1 MVILAYK
8 CKISIEMDAVEEI
21 KSRLSVE
28 EVVGDYIELKRAGR
42 NFKGLSPFSAEKTPS
57 FMVSPEKQIWHDF
70 SSGKGGNIFSF
81 VMEMDGVD
89 FKTALEILAR
99 KAGVDLSEFNQKRGT
114 YQKTKDEMIKTTELA
129 AKYYQHSLLSNEQAL
144 NYAVKIR
151 GLNKQ
156 TISDFK
162 IGYSPIDGQALTT
175 FFKKRSVDEKIATKA
190 GLIINSYKGPRDMFR
205 GRLMVPLADISGNI
219 IGFTARQLTSD
230 SNSPKYINTPATAIY
245 DKSRHIFG
253 LNLAKDAIRQTGFV
267 VIVEGNLDV
276 ITSHQYGVKNVVA
289 TAGTALTKDQ
299 IKILQ
304 RFTSDIR
311 LCFDQDKAGIT
322 AAERSIAVAQGVGAQ
337 LSIITISG
345 AKDPD
350 ELIKI
355 NLESWQKA
363 IEQPKYSIDWLIE
376 RYLNIFDISSASGK
390 KQFTDTILQT
400 INKLEDPVE
409 KEHYLKKL
417 AQITE
422 VSLDAVRQK
431 SSEKRFSTEIKKIP
445 KRAEPVHIGPDKYS
459 YEDQLLSLLV
469 SNPTTRRLME
479 TEKGGLVFHTP
490 ERQRVYEYLETNP
503 QVSLTPEIP
512 EDLKDVEDYVKIL
525 VFKAENPVDSIKRD
539 SNDRLRELKDLVKK
553 LKSDNKKEKIN
564 KLTEQQKELQDKGEI
579 DAALLITEQ
588 IRDILREG

>member
-28 EVVGDYIELKRAGR
+28 EVIGDYIELKRSGR

-89 FKTALEILAR
+89 FKTALEVLAR
-99 KAGVDLSEFNQKRGT
+99 KAGVDLSEFSEKRGT
-114 YQKTKDEMIKTTELA
+114 YQKTKDEMIKATELA
-129 AKYYQHSLLSNEQAL
+129 AKYYQHSLLNNEKAL
-144 NYAVKIR
+144 DYAVKIR

-156 TISDFK
+156 TIADFK
-162 IGYSPIDGQALTT
+162 IGYSPDGGQALAS
-175 FFKKRSVDEKIATKA
+175 FFKKRLIDDKSAKKA

-219 IGFTARQLTSD
+219 IGFTARQLEAD
-230 SNSPKYINTPATAIY
+230 PNSPKYINTPATAIY

-299 IKILQ
+299 IKILL
-304 RFTSDIR
+304 RFTNDIR
-311 LCFDQDKAGIT
+311 LCFDQDQAGIN
-322 AAERSIAVAQGVGAQ
+322 AAERSITVAQGAGVQ
-337 LSIITISG
+337 LSIISIKD

-350 ELIKI
+350 ELIKKDF
-355 NLESWQKA
+355 ESWQAA
-363 IEQPKYSIDWLIE
+363 ISHPQYSVDWLID
-376 RYLNIFDISSASGK
+376 RYLQKNDIKTANGK

-400 INKLEDPVE
+400 INKLEDPIE
-409 KEHYLKKL
+409 KEHYYKKL
-417 AQITE
+417 AEITE
-422 VSLDAVRQK
+422 VSLDAVKQK
-431 SSEKRFSTEIKKIP
+431 SSEKRFATDSKKTP
-445 KRAEPVHIGPDKYS
+445 KKSA
-459 YEDQLLSLLV
+459 
-469 SNPTTRRLME
+469 
-479 TEKGGLVFHTP
+479 
-490 ERQRVYEYLETNP
+490 P
-503 QVSLTPEIP
+503 Q
-512 EDLKDVEDYVKIL
+512 
-525 VFKAENPVDSIKRD
+525 
-539 SNDRLRELKDLVKK
+539 
-553 LKSDNKKEKIN
+553 
-564 KLTEQQKELQDKGEI
+564 
-579 DAALLITEQ
+579 IT
-588 IRDILREG
+588 

>member
-1 MVILAYK
+1 
-8 CKISIEMDAVEEI
+8 MDAVEEI

-28 EVVGDYIELKRAGR
+28 EVIGDYIELKRSGR

-89 FKTALEILAR
+89 FKTALEMLAR
-99 KAGVDLSEFNQKRGT
+99 KAGVDLSEFSEKRGT
-114 YQKTKDEMIKTTELA
+114 YQKTKDEMIKATELA
-129 AKYYQHSLLSNEQAL
+129 AKYYQHSLLGNKQAL
-144 NYAVKIR
+144 DYAVKVR

-156 TISDFK
+156 TIADFK
-162 IGYSPIDGQALTT
+162 IGYSPIEGHALVH
-175 FFKKRSVDEKIATKA
+175 FLEKRSIDGNISKKA
-190 GLIINSYKGPRDMFR
+190 GLVINSYKGPRDMFR
-205 GRLMVPLADISGNI
+205 GRLMVSLADISGNI
-219 IGFTARQLTSD
+219 IGFTARQIED
-230 SNSPKYINTPATAIY
+230 DPNSPKYINTPATAIY

-253 LNLAKDAIRQTGFV
+253 LNLAKEAIRQTGYV

-299 IKILQ
+299 IKILL
-304 RFTSDIR
+304 RFTPDIR
-311 LCFDQDKAGIT
+311 LCFDQDKAGIN
-322 AAERSIAVAQGVGAQ
+322 AAERSITVAQGAGAQ
-337 LSIITISG
+337 LSIITIDG

-350 ELIKI
+350 ELIKK
-355 NLESWQKA
+355 NLESWQQA
-363 IEQPKYSIDWLIE
+363 IEKPQYSIDWLID
-376 RYLNIFDISSASGK
+376 RYMNQFDIKTASGK
-390 KQFTDTILQT
+390 KKFTDTLMQT
-400 INKLEDPVE
+400 INKLDDPIE
-409 KEHYLKKL
+409 KEHYYKKL
-417 AQITE
+417 AQLTE
-422 VSLDAVRQK
+422 VSLDAVKQK
-431 SSEKRFSTEIKKIP
+431 SSEQRFGVEHKKAP
-445 KRAEPVHIGPDKYS
+445 KRNDLSSTDVDRFA

-553 LKSDNKKEKIN
+553 LKIDNKKEKIN
-564 KLTEQQKELQDKGEI
+564 KLTERQKELQEKGEI
-579 DAALLITEQ
+579 DAALLLTEQ
-588 IRDILREG
+588 IRDILKEG